1 MTTSDSGYVS
11 PQSRDKSSMSIEVLP
26 NLYEELG
33 RVDKATKRLSLTE
46 KCPTCGQHVP
56 GPARSPFRNSVQ
68 SVKEF
73 IDIPLV
79 DLATDSKTLEAPA
92 EVVEEE
98 KTARGLRFWLIIVA
112 LVVVGA
118 VTALEGTIVG
128 TALPTSK
135 SESTP
140 SS

>member
-68 SVKEF
+68 SVKE
-73 IDIPLV
+73 V